1 MDKKE
6 RIGELILEHQILPE
20 ETLFIGDMVHDIE
33 TAHHGGLHSCAVLT
47 GYTRLKELKDSEP
60 ELIVEDLGV
69 LRELLTAADWSWNT
83 VLERNS
89 KPK

>member
-1 MDKKE
+1 M
-6 RIGELILEHQILPE
+6 
-20 ETLFIGDMVHDIE
+20 
-33 TAHHGGLHSCAVLT
+33 T